1 MSLTTQT
8 PSTLFILATILS
20 ASSLASASSPSV
32 ASPQRLPLLPDLPPW
47 SLSLPACRLDRNLK
61 EIHYSEKAV
70 RAHVNLD
77 DGSETLGDSYVLLS
91 TDDEVRL
98 SSLALTERELEALPR
113 DNTASMTHGLR
124 TSSEWFEPSA
134 PTETAPPALIP
145 AADESDYNGSDYND
159 SDYNDSTYFLCCNWH
174 HRTYVGITGGLVFA
188 IMTVGMMLVLK
199 VFLRRN
205 RQTRRKARR
214 GNLGF
219 GFVQREVV
227 AESVTEIEKAGLL

>member
-20 ASSLASASSPSV
+20 ASSLASTSSPSV

-47 SLSLPACRLDRNLK
+47 SLSLPACRLDRNLE
-61 EIHYSEKAV
+61 EIHYSEKVV
-70 RAHVNLD
+70 RVHVNLD
-77 DGSETLGDSYVLLS
+77 DGSETLGDSYVLLG

-98 SSLALTERELEALPR
+98 SSLALTERELETLPR
-113 DNTASMTHGLR
+113 ENTAPMTHGLR

-134 PTETAPPALIP
+134 PTETTPPVLIP
-145 AADESDYNGSDYND
+145 AADESDYND
-159 SDYNDSTYFLCCNWH
+159 SAYFLRYNWH
-174 HRTYVGITGGLVFA
+174 HRTYIGITGGLVFA
-188 IMTVGMMLVLK
+188 LMTVGMMLVLK
-199 VFLRRN
+199 VILRRN
-205 RQTRRKARR
+205 RQTRREARR